1 MTIGRIV
8 DVSDAQHPNG
18 APIDWVTAK
27 NNGVTTALVK
37 ATQGTTYLN
46 PWYSRDV
53 AEAQAASIDVLAYH
67 FCTFL
72 NPNAEADWFIT
83 NAGTLAAVGDF
94 ETNTNVAWMRT
105 FLQALGRPW
114 DRCVGYGS
122 QSSFGSVY
130 QQIPALP
137 WVAAYG
143 QLYPGWGVMWQF
155 TDAAQIPGIPAAV
168 DESSWHG
175 SQIQYDVLF
184 DVYAPVPPP
193 NQEDDGVTY
202 WEDSG
207 QRHLAG

>member
-1 MTIGRIV
+1 
-8 DVSDAQHPNG
+8 
-18 APIDWVTAK
+18 
-27 NNGVTTALVK
+27 
-37 ATQGTTYLN
+37 
-46 PWYSRDV
+46 
-53 AEAQAASIDVLAYH
+53 
-67 FCTFL
+67 
-72 NPNAEADWFIT
+72 
-83 NAGTLAAVGDF
+83 
-94 ETNTNVAWMRT
+94 MRN
-105 FLQALGRPW
+105 FLQALGRPA
-114 DRCVGYGS
+114 DTCVGYGS
-122 QSSFGSVY
+122 QSTFVSVY

-207 QRHLAG
+207 QRHLAGEVNGKAYHWWQDITGPPTRGWNVETLPTP